1 MIKIFRN
8 VRQRLLTENKFSR
21 YLLYAIGEIVLVV
34 IGILIALQINDWSQ
48 KNKNSQIAN
57 VYLMDFR
64 HDLETDIE
72 TLTKKINRNNI
83 VSKTT
88 DSIISTLATKNKLSN
103 EELLNFF
110 YQNWSMTSESYFI
123 PEKITI
129 RQFEAGNN
137 AHLISSKTLK
147 NNLFKYYSENDRN
160 EMNGERSVQLYQ
172 HLFYSKKITQP
183 LLSGDIIYLI
193 EGVTLGRPNLVLND
207 LRMNTEYIWALGSK
221 QQTTD
226 TQTLQYEKIKVMTE
240 DLIKMIDSEFESQQ

>member
-137 AHLISSKTLK
+137 AHLIPSKTLK

-172 HLFYSKKITQP
+172 HFFYSKKNNTA
-183 LLSGDIIYLI
+183 LVEWRHLI
-193 EGVTLGRPNLVLND
+193 
-207 LRMNTEYIWALGSK
+207 
-221 QQTTD
+221 
-226 TQTLQYEKIKVMTE
+226 
-240 DLIKMIDSEFESQQ
+240 